1 MDHLLTWT
9 PCWLV
14 LLIER
19 KSETMKATRYVLIF
33 TLTSNWSS
41 NRPPGSCN
49 VLSWSKEKKKR
60 VCLTEESVFP
70 WKFNSS
76 CHGMIYSSFR
86 WNTEGLINRF
96 YRYYSTLGMFERAIC
111 FASLRIRMEK
121 FALKAGS
128 SKQGKAA
135 RALVGSNCV
144 EATTLKTWMAQ

>member
-1 MDHLLTWT
+1 M
-9 PCWLV
+9 C
-14 LLIER
+14 
-19 KSETMKATRYVLIF
+19 
-33 TLTSNWSS
+33 SS
-41 NRPPGSCN
+41 LHSHQTGPQTGRLAALMFSAG
-49 VLSWSKEKKKR
+49 VKKKKSMLNR
-60 VCLTEESVFP
+60 RIRVFP
-70 WKFNSS
+70 WQINSS
-76 CHGMIYSSFR
+76 CRSMINSSFT

-144 EATTLKTWMAQ
+144 EATTLKT

>member
-1 MDHLLTWT
+1 M
-9 PCWLV
+9 
-14 LLIER
+14 
-19 KSETMKATRYVLIF
+19 MKATRYVLIF

-41 NRPPGSCN
+41 NRLPGSSN
-49 VLSWSKEKKKR
+49 VLSWSKEKKKK
-60 VCLTEESVFP
+60 CLTEESAFP
-70 WKFNSS
+70 WQFNSS
-76 CHGMIYSSFR
+76 CRGMIYSSFIR
-86 WNTEGLINRF
+86 NTEGLINRF

-144 EATTLKTWMAQ
+144 EATTLKT